1 MTFTF
6 YTFTFTFTFNEL
18 GPRIA
23 DVIADIADLAVMILM
38 YKLTLQIPQLLLHP
52 EYDYGVHPPFISYFH
67 LLISP
72 RSELNMPKP
81 PFRVEL

>member
-23 DVIADIADLAVMILM
+23 DLAVIPVLM